1 MFSFQAMRGD
11 LRLGDHGFSDN
22 VTLHSIKL
30 YENYILTEGVEMK
43 LTAYSNYA
51 LRSLQLAALK
61 SPDLI
66 RVDDV
71 VKVHGLARPHIV
83 KIVHELGRAG
93 YLETQRGR
101 GGGFKLAKPAEDIII
116 GDVVRLTEG
125 PLELVECFNPDVNTC
140 PLIGICK
147 LSRALQ
153 KATRAF
159 MDVLDDLTLADIASN
174 RGELLARIIPLEE
187 GVVAPMRSTR

>member
-1 MFSFQAMRGD
+1 
-11 LRLGDHGFSDN
+11 
-22 VTLHSIKL
+22 
-30 YENYILTEGVEMK
+30 MK
-43 LTAYSNYA
+43 LTSYTNFA

-61 SPDLI
+61 APDLI

-71 VKVHGLARPHIV
+71 VRVHGLARPHIV
-83 KIVHELGRAG
+83 KIVHHLGVAG

-101 GGGFKLAKPAEDIII
+101 GGGFRLARAADQIGV

-125 PLELVECFNPDVNTC
+125 SMDLVECFNPENNTC

-153 KATRAF
+153 DATAAF
-159 MDVLDDLTLADIASN
+159 MAVLDDLTLADIASN
-174 RGELLARIIPLEE
+174 RHDLLARIAPLED
-187 GVVAPMRSTR
+187 GITLPKRSAR

>member
-1 MFSFQAMRGD
+1 
-11 LRLGDHGFSDN
+11 
-22 VTLHSIKL
+22 
-30 YENYILTEGVEMK
+30 MK
-43 LTAYSNYA
+43 LTTYTNYA

-61 SPDLI
+61 APNRI
-66 RVDDV
+66 KVDDV

-93 YLETQRGR
+93 YLETVRGR
-101 GGGFKLAKPAEDIII
+101 GGGFFLARPPEDIII

-125 PLELVECFNPDVNTC
+125 PLDIVECFNPKKNTC

-147 LSRALQ
+147 LSKAMQ
-153 KATRAF
+153 KATKAF

-174 RGELLARIIPLEE
+174 KHELLARIAPLEE
-187 GVVAPMRSTR
+187 GIVAPMRLTQ

>member
-1 MFSFQAMRGD
+1 
-11 LRLGDHGFSDN
+11 
-22 VTLHSIKL
+22 
-30 YENYILTEGVEMK
+30 MK
-43 LTAYSNYA
+43 LTSYTNYV

-61 SPDLI
+61 APNRI
-66 RVDDV
+66 KVDDV

-93 YLETQRGR
+93 YLETVRGR
-101 GGGFKLAKPAEDIII
+101 GGGFFLARPPEDIII

-125 PLELVECFNPDVNTC
+125 PLDIVECFNPKKNTC

-147 LSRALQ
+147 LS
-153 KATRAF
+153 KAMQMATKAF

-174 RGELLARIIPLEE
+174 KHELLTRIAPLEE
-187 GVVAPMRSTR
+187 GIVAPMRLTQ